1 MGANG
6 TKERSE
12 LAQSNDR
19 AEGRGGAGSQG
30 EADAPAPDGTPG
42 GVTPEAVRDTVT
54 GAKDAPA
61 EEKAS
66 LPRRLAGL
74 ARRNVV
80 AIVAAVCVLVFLA
93 LLEDVVEGDI
103 MRVDTLAYSSIVE
116 GMRSDALTPV
126 MQALSNLAT
135 PLALAVMLLL
145 VWVFA
150 PGRQPGLCAALNLV
164 GAFALNQLLKNLVQR
179 PRPDDM
185 LVAAS
190 GYSFPSGHSMVA
202 MAFFG
207 LLIWMIWHYD
217 RDRVERWVACPLLC
231 ILILG
236 IGFSRVYLG
245 VHYASDVIAGFC
257 ASLAWLVLYTR
268 LAAPLLLGPPSAAPA
283 VPKAVAG
290 KTPPGREG
298 SKRR

>member
-1 MGANG
+1 
-6 TKERSE
+6 
-12 LAQSNDR
+12 
-19 AEGRGGAGSQG
+19 
-30 EADAPAPDGTPG
+30 
-42 GVTPEAVRDTVT
+42 
-54 GAKDAPA
+54 
-61 EEKAS
+61 
-66 LPRRLAGL
+66 
-74 ARRNVV
+74 
-80 AIVAAVCVLVFLA
+80 
-93 LLEDVVEGDI
+93 

-185 LVAAS
+185 LVDAS

-217 RDRVERWVACPLLC
+217 RDRIERRVACPLLC

-268 LAAPLLLGPPSAAPA
+268 LAAPLLLGPPAGAEPTAMPA
-283 VPKAVAG
+283 GPGTVAG
-290 KTPPGREG
+290 RAPSGCEG
-298 SKRR
+298 PARR